1 MCNKLSAAYN
11 RKTSNEKPEAGWSD
25 FSLDGTS
32 VHPLSYLDDIPFE
45 WLDEAIHGLE
55 TLTPFCVKGFM
66 EPGRFICVVS
76 FWNCHIICEDEDRD
90 PLTLPNTI
98 HEISHTSMLQF
109 CQQLYDDI
117 SENLDDWAYWDYDSE
132 FATNKEELIKK
143 LVRLKELIAENEKH
157 FGEDRGFL

>member
-1 MCNKLSAAYN
+1 ML
-11 RKTSNEKPEAGWSD
+11 TKPEAGWSD

-32 VHPLSYLDDIPFE
+32 VYPLSYLDNIPFE
-45 WLDEAIHGLE
+45 WLDDAIHGLE
-55 TLTPFCVKGFM
+55 TLNPFCVKGFM

-90 PLTLPNTI
+90 PLTPQNTI

-109 CQQLYDDI
+109 CQQLYADI
-117 SENLDDWAYWDYDSE
+117 SENLDDWACWDYDSE
-132 FATNKEELIKK
+132 LDFDTNKEELIIK
-143 LVRLKELIAENEKH
+143 LAQLKELIAENEED

>member
-1 MCNKLSAAYN
+1 MLTTPDC
-11 RKTSNEKPEAGWSD
+11 GWSD

-32 VHPLSYLDDIPFE
+32 EYPLSYLDNIPFN
-45 WLDEAIHGLE
+45 WLDDAIHGLE
-55 TLTPFCVKGFM
+55 TLNPFCVKGFM

-90 PLTLPNTI
+90 PLDPQNTT

-117 SENLDDWAYWDYDSE
+117 SENLDDWARWDYDPE
-132 FATNKEELIKK
+132 LDFDTNKEELIIK
-143 LVRLKELIAENEKH
+143 LVRLKELIAENKEH
-157 FGEDRGFL
+157 FGEDRCFL

>member
-1 MCNKLSAAYN
+1 ML
-11 RKTSNEKPEAGWSD
+11 TKPDCGWSD

-32 VHPLSYLDDIPFE
+32 VYPLSYLDNIPFE
-45 WLDEAIHGLE
+45 WLDDAIHGLE
-55 TLTPFCVKGFM
+55 TLKPFCVKGFM

-90 PLTLPNTI
+90 PLDPQNTI

-117 SENLDDWAYWDYDSE
+117 SENLDDWACWDYDPE
-132 FATNKEELIKK
+132 LDFDTNKEELIIK
-143 LVRLKELIAENEKH
+143 LARLKELIAENEEH

>member
-1 MCNKLSAAYN
+1 ML
-11 RKTSNEKPEAGWSD
+11 TKPDCGWSD

-32 VHPLSYLDDIPFE
+32 VYPLSYLDDIPFE

-55 TLTPFCVKGFM
+55 ILNPFCVKGFM

-76 FWNCHIICEDEDRD
+76 FGNCHIICEDEDKY
-90 PLTLPNTI
+90 PLNRKNII

-117 SENLDDWAYWDYDSE
+117 SENLDDWACWDEYGWDDDSE
-132 FATNKEELIKK
+132 FDFETNKEELIKK
-143 LVRLKELIAENEKH
+143 LARLKELIAENEEH
-157 FGEDRGFL
+157 FGEDSCFL

>member
-1 MCNKLSAAYN
+1 ML
-11 RKTSNEKPEAGWSD
+11 TKPEAGCSD

-32 VHPLSYLDDIPFE
+32 VYHLSYLDNIPFK

-55 TLTPFCVKGFM
+55 TLNPFCVKGFM

-76 FWNCHIICEDEDRD
+76 FWNCHILCEDEDRD
-90 PLTLPNTI
+90 PLDPQNTI

-117 SENLDDWAYWDYDSE
+117 SENLDDWACWNDYCWDDDSKFYFE
-132 FATNKEELIKK
+132 TNKKELIKK
-143 LVRLKELIAENEKH
+143 LARLKELIAENEEH
-157 FGEDRGFL
+157 FGENRCFL

>member
-1 MCNKLSAAYN
+1 ML
-11 RKTSNEKPEAGWSD
+11 TKPDCGWSD

-32 VHPLSYLDDIPFE
+32 VYPLSYLDDIPFE

-55 TLTPFCVKGFM
+55 ILNPFCVKGFM

-90 PLTLPNTI
+90 PLDPQNTI

-117 SENLDDWAYWDYDSE
+117 SENLDDWARWYEYCRDDDDSE
-132 FATNKEELIKK
+132 FNFETNKEELTKK
-143 LVRLKELIAENEKH
+143 LVRLKELIAENEEH
-157 FGEDRGFL
+157 FGENHCFL

>member
-1 MCNKLSAAYN
+1 ML
-11 RKTSNEKPEAGWSD
+11 TKPEAGWSD

-32 VHPLSYLDDIPFE
+32 VYPLGYLDNIPFE
-45 WLDEAIHGLE
+45 WLDDAIHGLE
-55 TLTPFCVKGFM
+55 TLNPFCVKGFM

-90 PLTLPNTI
+90 PLDPQNTI

-117 SENLDDWAYWDYDSE
+117 SENLDDWACWDTFDE
-132 FATNKEELIKK
+132 ELDFDTNKEELIIK
-143 LVRLKELIAENEKH
+143 LARLKELIAENEEH

>member
-1 MCNKLSAAYN
+1 ML
-11 RKTSNEKPEAGWSD
+11 TKPEAGWSD

-32 VHPLSYLDDIPFE
+32 EYPLSYLDNIPFE
-45 WLDEAIHGLE
+45 WLDDAIHGLE
-55 TLTPFCVKGFM
+55 TLNPFCVKGFM

-90 PLTLPNTI
+90 PLDPQNTI

-117 SENLDDWAYWDYDSE
+117 SENLDDWACWDYDPE
-132 FATNKEELIKK
+132 LDFDTNKEELIKK
-143 LVRLKELIAENEKH
+143 LTRLKELIAENEEQ
-157 FGEDRGFL
+157 FGENRGFL

>member
-1 MCNKLSAAYN
+1 ML
-11 RKTSNEKPEAGWSD
+11 TKPEAGWSD

-32 VHPLSYLDDIPFE
+32 VYPLSYLDNIPFE
-45 WLDEAIHGLE
+45 WLDDAIHGLE
-55 TLTPFCVKGFM
+55 TLNPFCVKGFM

-90 PLTLPNTI
+90 PLTPQNTR

-117 SENLDDWAYWDYDSE
+117 SENLDDWACWDAFDE
-132 FATNKEELIKK
+132 ELDFDTNKEELIIK
-143 LVRLKELIAENEKH
+143 LARLKKLIAENEEH

>member
-1 MCNKLSAAYN
+1 MLTTPDC
-11 RKTSNEKPEAGWSD
+11 GWSD

-32 VHPLSYLDDIPFE
+32 EYPLSYLDNIPFN
-45 WLDEAIHGLE
+45 WLDDAIHGLE
-55 TLTPFCVKGFM
+55 TLNPFCVKGFM

-90 PLTLPNTI
+90 PLNPQNTT

-117 SENLDDWAYWDYDSE
+117 SENLDDWARWDYDPE
-132 FATNKEELIKK
+132 LDFDTNKEELIIK
-143 LVRLKELIAENEKH
+143 LVRLKELIAENKEH
-157 FGEDRGFL
+157 FGEDRCFL

>member
-1 MCNKLSAAYN
+1 ML
-11 RKTSNEKPEAGWSD
+11 TKPEAGWSD

-32 VHPLSYLDDIPFE
+32 VYHLSYLDDIPFN
-45 WLDEAIHGLE
+45 WLDDAIHGLE
-55 TLTPFCVKGFM
+55 TLNPFCVKGFM

-90 PLTLPNTI
+90 PLTPQNTI

-117 SENLDDWAYWDYDSE
+117 SENLDDWARWDYDPE
-132 FATNKEELIKK
+132 LDFDTNKEELTKK
-143 LVRLKELIAENEKH
+143 LVRLRELIAENEEH